1 MSISKN
7 KQNKRDLNKAI
18 NDINKI
24 YSNNV
29 KGKALSATILK
40 LLESKVTEYFDIHK
54 LSEELLFKLHKHY
67 KHEITVIN
75 NNMLAMIVSVISAL
89 LTSIIIQ
96 IVNTEIPNSNSI
108 IVNLLY
114 VLLIILVIT
123 ILIVF
128 SINVIKRYNDNKDL
142 YFDRLV
148 VKIIEKKTE
157 LE

>member
-1 MSISKN
+1 M
-7 KQNKRDLNKAI
+7 
-18 NDINKI
+18 
-24 YSNNV
+24 
-29 KGKALSATILK
+29 
-40 LLESKVTEYFDIHK
+40 
-54 LSEELLFKLHKHY
+54 FKLHKHY